1 MPKVSHRKLKI
12 AENETPNNIHHS
24 YILLVT
30 IHAQTRLR
38 GKVCLLLWAGP
49 VGLGGGSWHL
59 VGPVLRYRYA
69 CAGMP
74 GRVEAPKYPVVPLV
88 MYGVHVSECRIG
100 WSVNMCSA
108 LDMLYVSSNLFRS

>member
-1 MPKVSHRKLKI
+1 MCWNVCIPKDSHRKLKI

-59 VGPVLRYRYA
+59 VGPV
-69 CAGMP
+69 C
-74 GRVEAPKYPVVPLV
+74 
-88 MYGVHVSECRIG
+88 
-100 WSVNMCSA
+100 MCWHAWKRLSTQ
-108 LDMLYVSSNLFRS
+108 